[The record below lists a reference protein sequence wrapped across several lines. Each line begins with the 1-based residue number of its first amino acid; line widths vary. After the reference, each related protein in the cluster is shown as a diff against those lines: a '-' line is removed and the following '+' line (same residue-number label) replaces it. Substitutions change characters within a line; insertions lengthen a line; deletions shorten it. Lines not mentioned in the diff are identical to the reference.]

1 MSQTIGACILW
12 KNYSKVLQE
21 RILQFLELSVKKN
34 IFDIIKWF
42 LSDIQGIF
50 KWFINS
56 PSYELFKLHKKVNS
70 YNMIKILRPLCNV
83 TSKKNQRKASK
94 KAHEKC
100 RDLFEEE
107 KNKKQNII
115 ENNIKAFFST
125 DTIYTFSNKNL
136 QILIYLN
143 VPGIPFKEPLQNSW

>member
-12 KNYSKVLQE
+12 KNYSNVLQE
-21 RILQFLELSVKKN
+21 RILQLSVIAIKKI

-42 LSDIQGIF
+42 FSDIQGIF

-83 TSKKNQRKASK
+83 TSKNKSK
-94 KAHEKC
+94 EGFKKGYEKC

-115 ENNIKAFFST
+115 ENNIKAF
-125 DTIYTFSNKNL
+125 L
-136 QILIYLN
+136 
-143 VPGIPFKEPLQNSW
+143 

>member
-1 MSQTIGACILW
+1 MSQTIGASILW

-21 RILQFLELSVKKN
+21 RILQFLELSVKKKI
-34 IFDIIKWF
+34 IFDIYKWF

-56 PSYELFKLHKKVNS
+56 PSYELLKLHKKVNS

-94 KAHEKC
+94 KAHENC

-107 KNKKQNII
+107 KNKK
-115 ENNIKAFFST
+115 
-125 DTIYTFSNKNL
+125 
-136 QILIYLN
+136 
-143 VPGIPFKEPLQNSW
+143 